1 MENEVTMKKFL
12 LVLLVLLVLPVWA
25 GCSKSNME
33 RSKDFTHTG
42 CAAGTGTRAGSGD
55 SDKSLL
61 TLKYEDG
68 NLRVTR
74 TNAMLNCIIKAGGEV
89 ICETSVDGNVIH
101 YKVYEYEKSGLSANC
116 MCRVAEMTSVVT
128 GLEIGK
134 EYTFDYFCSHAY
146 DPITFVFKKDLVLID
161 RKEDPWPE

>member
-1 MENEVTMKKFL
+1 MENEVTMKKF
-12 LVLLVLLVLPVWA
+12 LLVLLVLPVWA

-89 ICETSVDGNVIH
+89 ICETSVNGNVIH
-101 YKVYEYEKSGLSANC
+101 YKVYEYEKDGISANC

>member
-12 LVLLVLLVLPVWA
+12 LILLVLPMWA
-25 GCSKSNME
+25 GCTKSNME

-42 CAAGTGTRAGSGD
+42 CATGTGTRAGSVD

-101 YKVYEYEKSGLSANC
+101 YKVYEYHKDGISANC